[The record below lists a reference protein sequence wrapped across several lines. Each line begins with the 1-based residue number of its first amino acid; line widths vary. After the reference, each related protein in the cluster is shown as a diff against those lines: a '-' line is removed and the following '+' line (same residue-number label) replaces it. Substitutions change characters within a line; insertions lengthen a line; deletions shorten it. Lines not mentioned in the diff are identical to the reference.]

1 MKSDCCAK
9 ECPRGIAEAV
19 FQNTLAITTSVV
31 PRVIG
36 WKAALHDTRKKE
48 IAVSPSNRGSRSM
61 KLYEAMPHERI
72 LHSLM
77 RKGNKN
83 GAYAK
88 QTNLF
93 RGGAN
98 HVAVLYARNFGTI
111 VWYYRINYMSS
122 SSSTPPQQPLA
133 TETFAYTHGKSG
145 SLDQT
150 LRPGTWDEYV
160 GQEKTKENLRI
171 LLTAAKERGHSPE
184 HILLYGPPGLG
195 KTTLANLI
203 AKTLGT
209 NMRTTS
215 GPAIERVGDLASI
228 LTNLSPGDVL
238 FIDEIHRLSKAV
250 DEVLYPA
257 MESGVLD
264 LVIGK
269 GPSAR
274 TVQLDLPPFTLVAAT
289 TRIAMLSAPLRS
301 RFSGGTFRLEY
312 YSDDEVVTILTRS
325 AAVLGIDIADP
336 ELTAI
341 SARSRATPRTANY
354 LLKRAR
360 DVAQLDG
367 GTITADVIQ
376 KIFTLLDIDAQGL
389 HKLDRELLRIIIQN
403 YKGGPVGLSTLAA
416 ALSEEQATIE
426 DVIEP
431 HLLRQGL
438 IERTPRG
445 RTATERAYEHIQK

>member
-1 MKSDCCAK
+1 
-9 ECPRGIAEAV
+9 
-19 FQNTLAITTSVV
+19 
-31 PRVIG
+31 
-36 WKAALHDTRKKE
+36 
-48 IAVSPSNRGSRSM
+48 
-61 KLYEAMPHERI
+61 
-72 LHSLM
+72 
-77 RKGNKN
+77 
-83 GAYAK
+83 
-88 QTNLF
+88 
-93 RGGAN
+93 
-98 HVAVLYARNFGTI
+98 
-111 VWYYRINYMSS
+111 MSS
-122 SSSTPPQQPLA
+122 SPLEPSKEPVSS
-133 TETFAYTHGKSG
+133 EVFAYTHGGHG

-150 LRPGTWDEYV
+150 LRPKTWEEYV

-171 LLTAAKERGHSPE
+171 LLTAARERGHAPE

-203 AKTLGT
+203 AQTLGT

-264 LVIGK
+264 LIIGK

-312 YSDDEVVTILTRS
+312 YSDEEIVTILSRS
-325 AAVLGIDIADP
+325 AKVLGIEASTDAFRAIAKR
-336 ELTAI
+336 A
-341 SARSRATPRTANY
+341 RATPRTANY
-354 LLKRAR
+354 LLKRCR
-360 DVAQLDG
+360 DLAQLEG
-367 GTITADVIQ
+367 GDITAEIIS
-376 KIFTLLDIDAQGL
+376 KTFTLLDIDERGL
-389 HKLDRELLRIIIQN
+389 HALDRQLLRLIIEK
-403 YKGGPVGLSTLAA
+403 YRGGPVGLNTLAA

-445 RTATERAYEHIQK
+445 RTATQEAYEHLGK